1 MGIIDKF
8 YAHYGGKNMLKKFY
22 RSGLIILF
30 SVFLLSACSDQ
41 KQDGPSA
48 KDYFNRAYGFVD
60 AGYPQDAI
68 QLYTLAIEKDPTYI
82 DAYYNRGVMHYVL
95 REYKDALADL
105 NKVIEARP
113 DYAIAYASRGSV
125 YDKINESQKA
135 LEDYRKAAQLGD
147 KDAQHYLNSKGIKW
161 QDNQR

>member
-1 MGIIDKF
+1 
-8 YAHYGGKNMLKKFY
+8 MLKRVY
-22 RSGLIILF
+22 CCGLVV
-30 SVFLLSACSDQ
+30 VFFAFLMFACSDK

-82 DAYYNRGVMHYVL
+82 DAYYNRGVMHFVL
-95 REYKDALADL
+95 REYQKALNDL

-113 DYAIAYASRGSV
+113 DYAMAYASRGSV

-161 QDNQR
+161 